1 MEHKMKE
8 TFYRKVGHRYK
19 PVLEY
24 DSHLL
29 DAFPAGAHL
38 VVCEPGCKST
48 FYNVE
53 PDHASLLA
61 AFRPHRDELG
71 KVLRKASELR
81 MQRKITTPR
90 EREAWKAWASI
101 MGDEVMVLQSA
112 SISDL
117 LDTLEKSLV
126 RAASEVAPDPT
137 ERGEVPLFAEA

>member
-38 VVCEPGCKST
+38 VVCEPGCTST
-48 FYNVE
+48 RYNVVR
-53 PDHASLLA
+53 DHASLLA
-61 AFRPHRDELG
+61 AFHSHRDELG

-81 MQRKITTPR
+81 MQRKITTPK

-101 MGDEVMVLQSA
+101 MGDEMMVLEWS

-117 LDTLEKSLV
+117 LDTLERSLV
-126 RAASEVAPDPT
+126 RFAAEGAR
-137 ERGEVPLFAEA
+137 E

>member
-1 MEHKMKE
+1 MKE

-38 VVCEPGCKST
+38 VVCEPGCTST
-48 FYNVE
+48 RYNVVR
-53 PDHASLLA
+53 DHASLLA
-61 AFRPHRDELG
+61 AFHSHRDELG

-81 MQRKITTPR
+81 MQRKITTPK

-101 MGDEVMVLQSA
+101 MGDEMMVLEWS

-117 LDTLEKSLV
+117 LDTLERSLV
-126 RAASEVAPDPT
+126 RFAAEGAR
-137 ERGEVPLFAEA
+137 E

>member
-1 MEHKMKE
+1 MKE

-24 DSHLL
+24 DSNML

-61 AFRPHRDELG
+61 AFHAHRDDLG

-81 MQRKITTPR
+81 MQRKITTPK

-101 MGDEVMVLQSA
+101 MGDKVMVLESPA
-112 SISDL
+112 AYEIL
-117 LDTLEKSLV
+117 NALEASLV
-126 RAASEVAPDPT
+126 KFAAKEKADG
-137 ERGEVPLFAEA
+137 RND

>member
-1 MEHKMKE
+1 MKE

-24 DSHLL
+24 DSNML

-61 AFRPHRDELG
+61 AFHAHRDDLG

-81 MQRKITTPR
+81 MQRKITTPK
-90 EREAWKAWASI
+90 EREAWKAWVSI
-101 MGDEVMVLQSA
+101 MGDKVMVLESPA
-112 SISDL
+112 AYEIL
-117 LDTLEKSLV
+117 NALEASLV
-126 RAASEVAPDPT
+126 KFAAKEKADG
-137 ERGEVPLFAEA
+137 RND

>member
-1 MEHKMKE
+1 MKE

-24 DSHLL
+24 DSNML

-61 AFRPHRDELG
+61 AFHAHREELG

-81 MQRKITTPR
+81 MQRKITTPK
-90 EREAWKAWASI
+90 EREAWKAWVSI
-101 MGDEVMVLQSA
+101 MGDKVMVLESPA
-112 SISDL
+112 AYEIL
-117 LDTLEKSLV
+117 NALEASLV
-126 RAASEVAPDPT
+126 KFAAKEKADG
-137 ERGEVPLFAEA
+137 RND

>member
-1 MEHKMKE
+1 MEQQMKE
-8 TFYRKVGHRYK
+8 TFYRKIGHRYK
-19 PVLEY
+19 PVREY
-24 DSHLL
+24 DSDLL
-29 DAFPAGAHL
+29 DSFPAGAHL

-61 AFRPHRDELG
+61 AFHSHRDELG
-71 KVLRKASELR
+71 KVLLKASELR

-101 MGDEVMVLQSA
+101 MGDEVMVLESA

-126 RAASEVAPDPT
+126 RFAAKEKVS
-137 ERGEVPLFAEA
+137 

>member
-1 MEHKMKE
+1 MENEMKE

-24 DSHLL
+24 DSNML

-61 AFRPHRDELG
+61 AFHAHRDELG

-81 MQRKITTPR
+81 MVRKDATPV
-90 EREAWKAWASI
+90 ERRAWKAWAEI
-101 MGDEVMVLQSA
+101 MGDEVMVLESP
-112 SISDL
+112 SISEL

-126 RAASEVAPDPT
+126 QFAAKEKAS
-137 ERGEVPLFAEA
+137 